1 MDAFVARLVG
11 DKGARLSA
19 SDVRSALERERRAGE
34 GWAAKALAGGAVP
47 LGAAARFGDAA
58 GADGD
63 GKVAAEEIKRLLRRS
78 AKE

>member
-1 MDAFVARLVG
+1 V
-11 DKGARLSA
+11 
-19 SDVRSALERERRAGE
+19 
-34 GWAAKALAGGAVP
+34 VP